1 MVLSLNYSDHLMKHP
16 IIHNHKHLIKG
27 FTLIEIMVAMAIF
40 AILSLLAYGGL
51 ESVIKN
57 KTSTDKE
64 LQRIHQ
70 LQITMM
76 NFHRDFEQLAN
87 REGHDEFGTP
97 LPKLTTQNDDLLI
110 DFTRTGWR
118 NPANLQ
124 RSSLQRVAY
133 KLDEYSLYRLT
144 WPYVDRALDN
154 QVVETL
160 LIDNIEDVKLRFLNN
175 NKEWKDDWPDANA
188 AAGNTEQPLAIE
200 ITLQMNDW
208 GDVVRLFKVLQ

>member
-1 MVLSLNYSDHLMKHP
+1 MKQ
-16 IIHNHKHLIKG
+16 IINHNSTYLTKG

-40 AILSLLAYGGL
+40 SILSLLAYGGL
-51 ESVIKN
+51 ESVIRN

-70 LQITMM
+70 LQMTMM
-76 NFHRDFEQLAN
+76 SFQHDFEQLAN
-87 REGHDEFGTP
+87 REGHDEFGTT
-97 LPKLTTQNDDLLI
+97 LLKLTTRNDNLLV

-118 NPANLQ
+118 NPAKLQ

-133 KLDEYSLYRLT
+133 RLDENSLYRLS

-154 QVVETL
+154 QVIETL
-160 LIDNIEDVKLRFLNN
+160 LIDNIEDIKIRFLGN
-175 NKEWKDDWPDANA
+175 NKEWINDWPDANA
-188 AAGNTEQPLAIE
+188 ALGNTEQPIAIE

>member
-1 MVLSLNYSDHLMKHP
+1 MKPP
-16 IIHNHKHLIKG
+16 ITHNHIRLIKG

-57 KTSTDKE
+57 KTSTDQE
-64 LQRIHQ
+64 LLRLHQ
-70 LQITMM
+70 LQMTMM

-87 REGHDEFGTP
+87 RDGHNELGTI
-97 LPKLTTQNDDLLI
+97 LLKLTTQNSDLLV

-118 NPANLQ
+118 NPAKLQ

-133 KLDEYSLYRLT
+133 KLDENSLYRLT
-144 WPYVDRALDN
+144 WPYVDRALDD

-160 LIDNIEDVKLRFLNN
+160 LIDNIEDVKIRFLNAGN
-175 NKEWKDDWPDANA
+175 DWKDDWPDANTA
-188 AAGNTEQPLAIE
+188 PEYRTQPVAIE